1 MRARHLLSAVIGE
14 PLVHF
19 VLIGL
24 AVFLIYPGEPV
35 TAANHP
41 QVIQI
46 PAPALEQARAQFQA
60 AWRRP
65 PTDAEVQGLVD
76 ELVREEVLS
85 REALRL
91 GLDQGDAVIR
101 QRLRLKLEFIGEA
114 AAAALVPEEAELQK
128 WHDANRASFAPA
140 ALVTFQQ
147 VMVRDAAEGEALREA
162 LDGGAD
168 PATLGGDTLLPRQ
181 ISDAPA
187 QAVESLFGAG
197 FFASVSELPPG
208 TWTGPVASAYGL
220 HLVRLEQVTR
230 PEPPPLAEV
239 RDRVVEGWRRDQ
251 AAALRE
257 AQYRSFLSRYEV
269 RLPEAAE

>member
-1 MRARHLLSAVIGE
+1 
-14 PLVHF
+14 LVHF

-24 AVFLIYPGEPV
+24 AVFLIYPGKPV
-35 TAANHP
+35 TATNQP

-46 PAPALEQARAQFQA
+46 SAPALQQARAQFQA
-60 AWRRP
+60 SWRRP
-65 PTDAEVQGLVD
+65 PTDAEVQGLID
-76 ELVREEVLS
+76 EMVREEVLS
-85 REALRL
+85 REALKL

-147 VMVRDAAEGEALREA
+147 VMVRDAAEGDALRQALEA
-162 LDGGAD
+162 GAD
-168 PATLGGDTLLPRQ
+168 PATLGSETLLPLQ

-187 QAVESLFGAG
+187 QAVDLQFGAG
-197 FFASVSELPPG
+197 FFSAVAALPPG
-208 TWTGPVASAYGL
+208 AWAGPVASAYGL
-220 HLVRLEQVTR
+220 HLIRLEKVTA
-230 PEPPPLAEV
+230 PDAPPLADI
-239 RDRVVEGWRRDQ
+239 RDSVVEGWRRDQ

-257 AQYRSFLSRYEV
+257 AQYKTFLSRYEV
-269 RLPEAAE
+269 RLPEATK